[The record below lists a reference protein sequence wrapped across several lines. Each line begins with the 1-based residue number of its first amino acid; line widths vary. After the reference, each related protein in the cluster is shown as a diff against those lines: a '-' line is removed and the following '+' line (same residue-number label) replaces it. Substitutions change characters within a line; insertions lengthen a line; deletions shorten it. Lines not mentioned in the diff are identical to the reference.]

1 MPPADIGP
9 YAKSSWAVSAPEAFP
24 PVGGLGSSAFGKQD
38 WFSAACYFFGRD
50 VYVSQNGS
58 VPIGLMA
65 SDWGGQPIQ
74 PFMSPDALADTTC
87 GGTHNTTTTVN
98 HSKAH
103 ADSENATALEARS
116 DTGSGN
122 SVLWW

>member
-65 SDWGGQPIQ
+65 SDWGGQPIE
-74 PFMSPDALADTTC
+74 PFMSPDALSDKTC
-87 GGTHNTTTTVN
+87 GGTRPAAAAAAAAAAPATITLAKKKNQSL
-98 HSKAH
+98 HS
-103 ADSENATALEARS
+103 
-116 DTGSGN
+116 GSG
-122 SVLWW
+122 